1 MNKQQQHTHIHLPES
16 LKLDL
21 AIPAPNVTVNVPEQA
36 APQVHV
42 AAPNVQVA
50 APNVTVAAADVKVLV
65 PSPIVNVNLP
75 MPVATEKE
83 VIEWADAEKTIP
95 KKIREVPVEK

>member
-1 MNKQQQHTHIHLPES
+1 M
-16 LKLDL
+16 
-21 AIPAPNVTVNVPEQA
+21 VVNVPEQA
-36 APQVHV
+36 APQVNVAAAEIKVDV
-42 AAPNVQVA
+42 AAPTVN
-50 APNVTVAAADVKVLV
+50 VAAADVKVLV
-65 PSPIVNVNLP
+65 PSPIVNVSLP